1 MAKVY
6 LDDTILTNIANSIR
20 NKNGESTLYKPQ
32 EMSTAI
38 DSIPSGGGSGDLET
52 NLSLISYF
60 YDKYP
65 TVVEINNIMNEIK
78 QNPYNLYDLYQMFR
92 GATMMFNDPVV
103 FNVDTKNILRCSSMF
118 RYLSSYT
125 SLDLTNFDVSN
136 IWEMDYMFASSNV
149 PGLITG
155 VWNSKNVKKMN
166 YIFSSSSFQ
175 ELDLSSWVVSS
186 ACTDLSYAFSN
197 ASVLSSL
204 NVSGWD
210 TSNVTT
216 LKNFCYLCSNLGQLD
231 LSSWTIKATNVDSAF
246 YGCSSLQTLKLGENF
261 NPKVSSIGFFNTS
274 TYQDIEL
281 TMGNNSDFSSN
292 TGASTFILTKIWR
305 GTDATKIARF
315 ETFANSLG
323 TCTSAYTRTIQI
335 YKNLYDVLTDEQKA
349 LITDKGYVLS
359 YGT

>member
-1 MAKVY
+1 MAY
-6 LDDTILTNIANSIR
+6 TNINDLFKAICDSIR
-20 NKNGESTLYKPQ
+20 TKKGTTDLIPHQNIPAEIESI
-32 EMSTAI
+32 E
-38 DSIPSGGGSGDLET
+38 SGGSSGDLET

-65 TVVEINNIMNEIK
+65 TVDEINNIMNEIK

-92 GATMMFNDPVV
+92 GAIMMIYDPIV
-103 FNVDTKNILRCSSMF
+103 FDVDTKNVLRCSSMF
-118 RYLSSYT
+118 RYFASYT

-136 IWEMDYMFASSNV
+136 VWEMDYMFASSDV

-186 ACTDLSYAFSN
+186 VCTDLSYAFSN

-210 TSNVTT
+210 TSSVTT

-231 LSSWTIKATNVDSAF
+231 LSSWTIKATTVDSAF

-305 GTDATKIARF
+305 GTDETKIARF

-323 TCTSAYTRTIQI
+323 TCTSTYTRTIQI